1 MWVCIVPTSL
11 SIAFL
16 MEPLLSPAF
25 LLLGGQTPV
34 MAKEA
39 WAMRAMMCGLPGQVW
54 QRLERG
60 WSGVLKGLNGWVQ

>member
-1 MWVCIVPTSL
+1 
-11 SIAFL
+11 

-54 QRLERG
+54 QRFERD
-60 WSGVLKGLNGWVQ
+60 GWVQSQQN